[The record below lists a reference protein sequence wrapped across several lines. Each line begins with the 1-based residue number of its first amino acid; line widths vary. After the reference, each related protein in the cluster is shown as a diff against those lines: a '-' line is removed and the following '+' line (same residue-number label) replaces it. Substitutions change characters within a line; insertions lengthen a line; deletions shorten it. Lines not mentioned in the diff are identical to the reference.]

1 MKKDILEHIIKNV
14 LLERVRKA
22 VAVSAT
28 KKEEEQAKAGGAIKW
43 ASVKIKGKGSFDEI
57 STQVFAAI
65 SATPELGVRSKYSYA
80 ISPDY
85 YAYVYATPLINVRK
99 QRIPVWVYKF
109 NKPFETQGSLSDTE
123 MEIYTGIFNIG
134 ETPMISKKTFEA
146 LLKMQDVY
154 QQQEKIRL
162 QQLQSQEETEED
174 KKINTDNSAAAKRQE
189 WLDQNDTENVTFPY
203 EWYTFLNTGTP
214 INYTVYKETIL
225 DNVPYLYFYDKQED
239 LFFVMKR
246 IDQFLPTIIKEQLNP
261 NFVSYTW
268 QKLWDQI
275 DISTVTP
282 DEKSKLEAIY
292 LKEK

>member
-14 LLERVRKA
+14 LLERVRYG
-22 VAVSAT
+22 VAVSSN
-28 KKEEEQAKAGGAIKW
+28 KKEEEQAKAAGAIKW
-43 ASVKIKGKGSFDEI
+43 AAVKIKGKGSDDEI
-57 STQVFAAI
+57 SSQVFAAI
-65 SATPELGVRSKYSYA
+65 SATPELGVRSKYAYDQ
-80 ISPDY
+80 SPNY
-85 YAYVYATPLINVRK
+85 YAYVYAEPLTNVRK

-109 NKPFETQGSLSDTE
+109 NKPFETQGMVSNTE
-123 MEIYTGIFNIG
+123 YDIYTDVFNIG
-134 ETPMISKKTFEA
+134 ETPMMSKWEFSE
-146 LLKMQDVY
+146 LLKKQDAY
-154 QQQEKIRL
+154 QQSKIRL
-162 QQLQSQEETEED
+162 QQLVSQEEKEED
-174 KKINTDNSAAAKRQE
+174 KRQE

-246 IDQFLPTIIKEQLNP
+246 VDQFLPTIVKEQMNP

-282 DEKSKLEAIY
+282 DDHPEKLEAIY